1 MLSSALGD
9 ETNVTPSTVETIVL
23 GLTNS
28 PHVKE
33 WSRYHD
39 SGYRE
44 NLLLGGTLRQEDSPG
59 NYTLRQS
66 ATGLEFI
73 GYDAQGT
80 ERVLGS
86 IPRQAR

>member
-1 MLSSALGD
+1 MQG
-9 ETNVTPSTVETIVL
+9 ETNLTPSTVEAIVL

-28 PHVKE
+28 LIAQE

-39 SGYRE
+39 SNYRE

-59 NYTLRQS
+59 NCTLRQS

-86 IPRQAR
+86 IPR